1 MPAPLTLNQNK
12 QAVERSIVM
21 IGERLDAAI
30 NDQIKNERE
39 SYYIR
44 RSSFQKLF
52 GLHIARAEDLA
63 AD

>member
-1 MPAPLTLNQNK
+1 
-12 QAVERSIVM
+12 M

-30 NDQIKNERE
+30 NDQIKNELE